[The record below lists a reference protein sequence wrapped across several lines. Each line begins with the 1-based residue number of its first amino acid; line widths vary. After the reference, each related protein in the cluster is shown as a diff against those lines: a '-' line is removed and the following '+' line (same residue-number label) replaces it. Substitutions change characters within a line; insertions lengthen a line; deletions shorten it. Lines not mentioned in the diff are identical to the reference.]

1 MNTDKVSI
9 KISAKEKPLLK
20 TLEILEEV
28 FPLSV
33 RSKIMQN
40 DDMETLR
47 VWLTVAVEADP
58 RQEILA
64 SPAARNPKHNTVIEA
79 VNI

>member
-1 MNTDKVSI
+1 MG
-9 KISAKEKPLLK
+9 KEPHVLK
-20 TLEILEEV
+20 TLETLESV

-33 RSKIMQN
+33 RSKILDS
-40 DDMETLR
+40 DDGLN
-47 VWLTVAVEADP
+47 VHCWLTVAVEADP

>member
-47 VWLTVAVEADP
+47 CWLTVAVEADP
-58 RQEILA
+58 RQ
-64 SPAARNPKHNTVIEA
+64 
-79 VNI
+79 